1 MGREVVVYG
10 PGSLCQ
16 PLLTQDAGEMRP
28 PTVQMGV
35 CYLVPRNTGADFAD

>member
-1 MGREVVVYG
+1 MGIEVVVYG

-28 PTVQMGV
+28 PAV
-35 CYLVPRNTGADFAD
+35 RADGCVLSGP